1 MPVSSTTRDSVTIVA
16 PTGVI
21 DTRTAQAFEAEFVRA
36 FNEGTRAFAVD
47 FGRVDLITSAG
58 IRVLVMMAHR
68 LQRGSGGLVLFALG
82 PRVRTVFEI
91 GGLLGQF
98 QFTDTEADAIGRL
111 AAPKP
116 AAAAAASAPRPSRL
130 SETVVD
136 ALGGDPLRRE
146 RGRAAGTAS
155 TMTPLTAAVV
165 DALGAGEPAGAEAPD
180 PKAD

>member
-1 MPVSSTTRDSVTIVA
+1 MAVSSKTSDSTTIVA
-16 PTGVI
+16 ATGVI

-36 FNEGTRAFAVD
+36 FNEGARAFAVD

-98 QFTDTEADAIGRL
+98 QMVDTEAEAIARL
-111 AAPKP
+111 AAPRP
-116 AAAAAASAPRPSRL
+116 AIEPVASAPRSSRL
-130 SETVVD
+130 TDAVVD
-136 ALGGDPLRRE
+136 ALGGDPLGRD
-146 RGRAAGTAS
+146 RGRAPAGDRPLSPLAS
-155 TMTPLTAAVV
+155 IVV
-165 DALGAGEPAGAEAPD
+165 DALGAGGDSAPSPD
-180 PKAD
+180 AQAD